1 MCLRSFKI
9 QLPPASPSLWLPRR
23 VWVWWRERL
32 GDAGGTGTSGT
43 LSCVQSLFWAP
54 TSLVTHPENS
64 EDAITEDLQITDVR
78 HQVSFPRYASHG
90 LSFLLHSPSSMLLPP
105 RYRLRHSSARPWRAF
120 ILSVL
125 FLSPLLLVIMLHS
138 GFHLHSG
145 MDAGLWTWSFY
156 NFLGREASVRKDL
169 IMNTKLGMKINVW
182 SEK

>member
-1 MCLRSFKI
+1 MCLRSFKT

-64 EDAITEDLQITDVR
+64 EDAVTEGLQITDVR
-78 HQVSFPRYASHG
+78 HQLSFPRYASHG

-120 ILSVL
+120 ILSFFYPHR
-125 FLSPLLLVIMLHS
+125 FLSSCSILAFISIQGWMLVC
-138 GFHLHSG
+138 GP
-145 MDAGLWTWSFY
+145 
-156 NFLGREASVRKDL
+156 EASTIFWVGKPL
-169 IMNTKLGMKINVW
+169 
-182 SEK
+182 